1 MKKTQ
6 ETPRKKDN
14 TKKAVLHL
22 AFELSNSGWKL
33 AFSDNNIC
41 ST

>member
-6 ETPRKKDN
+6 ETLRREDN
-14 TKKAVLHL
+14 TKQAVLHL

-33 AFSDNNIC
+33 AFSNNNIC

>member
-14 TKKAVLHL
+14 TKEMVLYM
-22 AFELSNSGWKL
+22 AFELSQNK
-33 AFSDNNIC
+33 
-41 ST
+41 